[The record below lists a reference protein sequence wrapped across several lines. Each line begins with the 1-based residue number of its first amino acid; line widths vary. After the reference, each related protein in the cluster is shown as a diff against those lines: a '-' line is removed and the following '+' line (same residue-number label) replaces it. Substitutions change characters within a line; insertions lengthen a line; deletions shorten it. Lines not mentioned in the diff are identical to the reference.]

1 MKHSASTGV
10 FVLLIVVT
18 ALLIPTSILT
28 AKEEKANVK
37 VEISIPSFTAIQA
50 QQGIEVNF
58 TQGAATG
65 KVVAITTPSG
75 AQYLRAT
82 VDGKGVLHIRYETQ
96 HSKILGLFDRN
107 KNVINGPTVVN
118 VTGPVLRGV
127 ELSSAASFR
136 APAGLKDS
144 KEIEFELTS
153 ASNVTVPSIQAPSVE
168 FELTSAASLNVQSV
182 NGNLSLE
189 ATSAATAN
197 IEKVTATKC
206 DIELTSAATANI
218 KALKAQKCDFEATSG
233 SRINV
238 SGMDCGPVEAEAS
251 SGASI
256 TLSGKCTGLTQHT
269 SSGAGVDSSGLR
281 H

>member
-1 MKHSASTGV
+1 MKHPVSSGLLS
-10 FVLLIVVT
+10 LLIVVA
-18 ALLIPTSILT
+18 ALLLPTSILT

-37 VEISIPSFTAIQA
+37 VEISVPSFTAIQA

-65 KVVAITTPSG
+65 KVVAVTTPTG
-75 AQYLRAT
+75 AQYLSVT
-82 VDGKGVLHIRYETQ
+82 VDKKGVLHICYNTQ
-96 HSKILGLFDRN
+96 DNKRLGLLNRD
-107 KNVINGPTVVN
+107 KTIIKGTTVVN
-118 VTGPVLRGV
+118 VTGPVLREV
-127 ELSSAASFR
+127 ALSSAASFK

-144 KEIEFELTS
+144 REIEFELTS

-197 IEKVTATKC
+197 IEKVTATNC

-218 KALKAQKCDFEATSG
+218 KALKAQKCELEATSG
-233 SRINV
+233 SQINV
-238 SGMDCGPVEAEAS
+238 LGMDCGTVDAEAT

-256 TLSGKCTGLTQHT
+256 TLSGKCTGFTQHT
-269 SSGAGVDSSGLR
+269 SSGASVNSSGLR